1 MKNNII
7 QNLFASKIQKVIVE
21 IDVIVTIVK
30 IVEIVIV
37 ISVRL
42 FKFYYRPTT

>member
-1 MKNNII
+1 MKG
-7 QNLFASKIQKVIVE
+7 NLIKNVFKIQKDRVE

-37 ISVRL
+37 ISVRI
-42 FKFYYRPTT
+42 FKFNYRPTT